1 LLPWQKRGKIWFFL
15 KKADFPLDTPNSG
28 GIESVWVEKYNFG
41 GTFAHPARHSS
52 IPQNSLFQQVA
63 SRDNVFQMFDLGSL
77 RKDNNRRS
85 V

>member
-1 LLPWQKRGKIWFFL
+1 V
-15 KKADFPLDTPNSG
+15 KKASFPLDTPDSG

-41 GTFAHPARHSS
+41 GTFAHLAGHSS
-52 IPQNSLFQQVA
+52 IPQNSLFRQVA
-63 SRDNVFQMFDLGSL
+63 NRDNVFQMFDLGSP